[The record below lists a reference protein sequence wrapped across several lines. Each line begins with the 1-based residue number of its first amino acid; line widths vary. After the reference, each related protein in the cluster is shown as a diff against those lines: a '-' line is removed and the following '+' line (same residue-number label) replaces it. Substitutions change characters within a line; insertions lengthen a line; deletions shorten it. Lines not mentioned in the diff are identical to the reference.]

1 MIFLLVQVEA
11 EFQTYEPHST
21 AHRST
26 KLCRTKTNS
35 YAIKISDPKTFDFSD
50 AFANAKAFC
59 FSHES
64 PNSRTYT

>member
-11 EFQTYEPHST
+11 EFQTYEPHSK
-21 AHRST
+21 AHHST
-26 KLCRTKTNS
+26 KLCSTKPNS
-35 YAIKISDPKTFDFSD
+35 YAIKIPDTKTFDFSD
-50 AFANAKAFC
+50 AFANTKAFC